1 MTWTGLDHGEGVTE
15 LPYRDK
21 RKQCSVDV
29 VAEEI
34 KSGGVIREWS
44 DGTKSSNLQ
53 AFGSLCTCSSA
64 RVFGLFGL

>member
-1 MTWTGLDHGEGVTE
+1 MTRTGSDHGEGVTE

-21 RKQCSVDV
+21 RKHCSVDA

-44 DGTKSSNLQ
+44 NNVKSSNWQ
-53 AFGSLCTCSSA
+53 AYGSMCMCSSWLV
-64 RVFGLFGL
+64 RK

>member
-15 LPYRDK
+15 LPYGKK
-21 RKQCSVDV
+21 RNQCSVAV
-29 VAEEI
+29 EI
-34 KSGGVIREWS
+34 ELGRIIREWS